1 MGPEVDLV
9 DIFPQLIAKYQR
21 DELHMSMFITAVA
34 KKTVEITQQEV
45 SQLNA
50 FVLAASSLVGDWIHK
65 ATHLGIADIESGDPF
80 KPLRDETRLFAQR
93 WVLDPAFIAALG

>member
-1 MGPEVDLV
+1 MLPSVDLGI
-9 DIFPQLIAKYQR
+9 IFPELIAKFHK

-45 SQLNA
+45 SALNP
-50 FVLAASSLVGDWIHK
+50 FVSAAADLVGQWIHK
-65 ATHLGIADIESGDPF
+65 ATHLGITDIESGDPF
-80 KPLRDETRLFAQR
+80 KPLRDETRMFANR